1 MKYAVCIL
9 SLGYTRLAGI
19 TLYDSQTRAFEETTP
34 REARNLINAGLV
46 KGVKW
51 EKDGFVPDESFNMK
65 NILVKTAVGKYR
77 PLLND
82 LPGVQVNSTYMVV
95 RVIETENEKWYEV
108 VSNKCQR
115 IKISESALIGLNEI
129 DNVPGV
135 RIDGNQVTVC
145 DGVVIKKKMKKEN
158 IEITDLPLNVNEE
171 DAVAEEETEC
181 TEKKTEDTEEKNG
194 CYPFSGDGESSNQAD
209 AGESLA
215 GVFENVEVIPDN
227 KEEIMEVKVDDE
239 AVVTEKN
246 TKTSKKTKVQQSKKS

>member
-46 KGVKW
+46 RGVKW
-51 EKDGFVPDESFNMK
+51 EKDGFVPDENFNMK

-115 IKISESALIGLNEI
+115 IKISESVLIGLNEI

-145 DGVVIKKKMKKEN
+145 DGVVIEKKMKKDN

-171 DAVAEEETEC
+171 EAA
-181 TEKKTEDTEEKNG
+181 TEEKDG

-215 GVFENVEVIPDN
+215 NVFANVGVTSDDT
-227 KEEIMEVKVDDE
+227 EEIMEEKADAE
-239 AVVTEKN
+239 AVALEKN
-246 TKTSKKTKVQQSKKS
+246 TKTSKKTKVQRNKKS